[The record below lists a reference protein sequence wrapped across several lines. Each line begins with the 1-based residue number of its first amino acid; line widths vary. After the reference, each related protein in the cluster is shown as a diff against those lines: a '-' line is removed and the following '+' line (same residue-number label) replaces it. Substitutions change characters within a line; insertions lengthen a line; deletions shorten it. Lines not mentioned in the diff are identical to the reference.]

1 MAVPTLYQ
9 IYQRLFRAYGPQ
21 HWWPGETPFEVM
33 VGSVLTQNTSWV
45 NVERAIS
52 NLKMQAALH
61 PERITGMS
69 HKKLAKLL
77 TPAGYFNVKATRLR
91 NFCEWYNQNGG
102 LRTLQQLPTVDLRK
116 HLLSVNGV
124 GPETADD
131 MLLYAFNRPVF
142 VIDAY
147 TRRLFRRLGMIQGD
161 ETYEDLR
168 ALFERRL
175 FRVSDKLAVF
185 NEYHALIVHHAK
197 YFCRSKPLCDDCCL
211 RARCSRLI

>member
-45 NVERAIS
+45 NVERAIT

-61 PERITGMS
+61 PECIVGLS

-102 LRTLQQLPTVDLRK
+102 LRTLQQMNTDDLRN

-147 TRRLFRRLGMIQGD
+147 TRRLFRRLGVIQGD
-161 ETYEDLR
+161 ETYEELR

-175 FRVSDKLAVF
+175 SRVSDKLAVF

-211 RARCSRLI
+211 RARCLRLI